1 MACASS
7 SPKKALLFAA
17 GMPLEP
23 HRFEMA
29 HKVSDELQ
37 RELNAPVRVE
47 GCKHVASR

>member
-37 RELNAPVRVE
+37 RELNARLE
-47 GCKHVASR
+47 GRGV